1 MAFYTI
7 DLEKIISIFSKFYF
21 LFYIYMEEED
31 NNYVVETKD
40 EQISLEEHLSSEK
53 AKPTKLNKNG
63 QPRKQLSP
71 EALERLAKA
80 REKANAM
87 RREGQLKKLEEKVE
101 KRREA
106 LIEEKIIKKE
116 LKEEPQEK
124 ELKEEPQEEVEIIKE
139 KKVKPRGKKKTKII
153 VEQSSDDSDEFEPN
167 DNVVFVKRVSRKK
180 KEPPPEPVKEP
191 ELHMELPPPEPP
203 KPPRPELTPQQRIL
217 KSQYENMFSG
227 GFMNQG
233 NLMRRH
239 Y

>member
-1 MAFYTI
+1 
-7 DLEKIISIFSKFYF
+7 
-21 LFYIYMEEED
+21 MEEEPEIQEPTS
-31 NNYVVETKD
+31 VE
-40 EQISLEEHLSSEK
+40 EQLAPET

-63 QPRKQLSP
+63 KPRKQLSP

-87 RREGQLKKLEEKVE
+87 RQQAYTKKLEEKVQ
-101 KRREA
+101 K
-106 LIEEKIIKKE
+106 LKIKNDE
-116 LKEEPQEK
+116 VLKEEPKEK
-124 ELKEEPQEEVEIIKE
+124 ELKEEPKEEEPKE
-139 KKVKPRGKKKTKII
+139 VPKSKPRGKKKTKII
-153 VEQSSDDSDEFEPN
+153 VEQSSEDSDEFEPN

-180 KEPPPEPVKEP
+180 REPPPEPVKDSTTGIGVPPIERQ
-191 ELHMELPPPEPP
+191 LGMELPP
-203 KPPRPELTPQQRIL
+203 RPQLTPEQRIL

>member
-1 MAFYTI
+1 
-7 DLEKIISIFSKFYF
+7 
-21 LFYIYMEEED
+21 MEEED

-106 LIEEKIIKKE
+106 LIEEKIIK
-116 LKEEPQEK
+116 K